1 MESTQVSGECR
12 AETGESGCCV
22 TCTPAPTPAAETT
35 PAPALSGTRG
45 SERSGGLPTMPGRPE
60 MTTQASV
67 EMLALVRRF
76 CAGDR
81 EAGEKLSRVDDSC
94 LPAALYP
101 YRNAA
106 AVRSDYPLLLSA
118 DAEGVATCTPIAD
131 CLSSLCAAVAPE
143 ADQGRVLKDNLL
155 RLEQEVRAL
164 CAGKTRAAPAS
175 TLFEAAGRLLEQK
188 LTLKG
193 ESGKQLHADLGALV
207 QVVPSGALLL
217 PMSEHAPLE
226 MYLFA
231 ARGVTQARAKALTG
245 SVKALRGRVRDV
257 LALERGKGVKVGGEE
272 KLARAVGGTGHQLD
286 AAALARLLDR
296 SLQKQSADTARC
308 QRLERVLGEL
318 DRFLS
323 APPGGLVHVISTGD
337 SSALQAEPGVRWL
350 SGGLDPCAAAGAVFD
365 EVARAYTSLFV
376 AMRTA
381 RLEIEG
387 AYDPRR
393 HDTLATTFDWRA
405 FTSEELRQLPPV
417 LVIEEPDTLANRNMR
432 SLSRL
437 LLSGRPLDVVVLVS
451 AATDPG
457 ASAGEAL
464 SRYRMELGYLAMGHR
479 EALVNQSSCATPA
492 HLLGGFTR
500 GLAHDASALH
510 VVMLPTDSRGGQ
522 SVVGPWLFGGAAL
535 EARAHPVF
543 HYDPQAGRS
552 WAQRLDFSRNPSPEA
567 DWPVCEI
574 GFVDA
579 GGQAHSVSSHFTFAD
594 FALLDGAYAD
604 EFRVLPAGLESPS
617 LFEAGEYL
625 ALDPSRSHDA
635 VPFVWAA
642 DGQGVL
648 HRVAFT
654 RRLGFVCLDRLNFW
668 RTLQE
673 LAGVR
678 NEYVRQAAERERAAA
693 EADFARRRE
702 ELEARHEAELA
713 TAREQ
718 TAGEALQRLAAAL
731 VNTDI
736 GTFAGAAVK
745 GAPIAEAAVASA
757 PATAGAEPT
766 AASAPEPA
774 AVEEVAEPA
783 EPWVDTVLCTSCN
796 DCININSRMFKY
808 NANKQV
814 VLSDPAA
821 GTFAQLVQAAEKC
834 PARCIHPGKP
844 VNPSEPGLEALIE
857 RAKPFN

>member
-1 MESTQVSGECR
+1 MESTQVSAECR
-12 AETGESGCCV
+12 AQTAEDGCCV
-22 TCTPAPTPAAETT
+22 TCTPPAAAPEAST

-45 SERSGGLPTMPGRPE
+45 VDRSGGLPSMPTKVE
-60 MTTQASV
+60 MTGERGI

-76 CAGDR
+76 CAGDT
-81 EAGEKLSRVDDSC
+81 EAGQKLPRIDGSY

-106 AVRSDYPLLLSA
+106 AVRSDFPLVLST

-131 CLSSLCAAVAPE
+131 CLGSLAASIAPE

-155 RLEQEVRAL
+155 RLEQEIRGL
-164 CAGKTRAAPAS
+164 CAGKSRATPAS
-175 TLFEAAGRLLEQK
+175 ELFEAAGRLLEQK
-188 LTLKG
+188 LALKG
-193 ESGKQLHADLGALV
+193 ESGRQLHADLGALTKAL
-207 QVVPSGALLL
+207 PGGAVLL
-217 PMSEHAPLE
+217 PMSAQAPLE

-231 ARGVTQARAKALTG
+231 ARGLTQARAGALAA
-245 SVKALRGRVRDV
+245 SVKALRGRLRDV
-257 LALERGKGVKVGGEE
+257 LALERGKGAQAGGEE
-272 KLARAVGGTGHQLD
+272 KLARAVGGTGGHVD
-286 AAALARLLDR
+286 AGALARLLDR

-308 QRLERVLGEL
+308 DRIERVLGAL
-318 DRFLS
+318 DTFLS
-323 APPGGLVHVISTGD
+323 APAGGLVHVISAGEG
-337 SSALQAEPGVRWL
+337 SPLQDEPGVRWL
-350 SGGLDPCAAAGAVFD
+350 SGGLDPCAAACAVFD

-376 AMRTA
+376 AMRAA

-405 FTSEELRQLPPV
+405 FSPEELRQLTPV
-417 LVIEEPDTLANRNMR
+417 LVIEEQDTLANRNMR

-437 LLSGRPLDVVVLVS
+437 LLSGRPVDVLVLVS

-457 ASAGEAL
+457 AAPGEVLA
-464 SRYRMELGYLAMGHR
+464 RYRMELGYLAIGHR
-479 EALVNQSSCATPA
+479 EALVNQSSCATPS
-492 HLLGGFTR
+492 HLLEGFAR

-510 VVMLPTDSRGGQ
+510 VVMSPLDSRGGH
-522 SVVGPWLFGGAAL
+522 SAVGPSLFGGAAL

-552 WAQRLDFSRNPSPEA
+552 WAKRLEFACNPSPQS
-567 DWPVCEI
+567 DWPACEI
-574 GFVDA
+574 GFSDA
-579 GGQAHSVSSHFTFAD
+579 SGQACSLSSHFTFAD

-604 EFRVLPAGLESPS
+604 EFRVLPAGLESTA

-654 RRLGFVCLDRLNFW
+654 RRLGFVCLDRLDFW
-668 RTLQE
+668 HTLQE

-678 NEYVRQAAERERAAA
+678 NEYVRQAVERERASA
-693 EADFARRRE
+693 EADFLRQRE
-702 ELEARHEAELA
+702 ELEARHAAALA
-713 TAREQ
+713 TVREQ

-736 GTFAGAAVK
+736 GAFAGAAVA
-745 GAPIAEAAVASA
+745 GAPVKAAPVSSASA
-757 PATAGAEPT
+757 APNAEP
-766 AASAPEPA
+766 AASPAPEPA
-774 AVEEVAEPA
+774 AVEEAVEPA
-783 EPWVDTVLCTSCN
+783 EPWIDTVLCTSCN
-796 DCININSRMFKY
+796 DCVNINSRMFKY

-814 VLSDPAA
+814 VLGDPSA

-844 VNPSEPGLEALIE
+844 LNPSEPGLEALIE